1 RNGAHARVGVQS
13 GMVAVADCKC
23 GGTLMNNE
31 TMQSECELMTSAL
44 LNAVEKVIAKDV
56 CAEQADEIRE
66 LCTTFVRRSTRTEKA
81 RTGPVRQTSRL
92 VGDKWTPLV
101 VMVLN
106 CGAMRYLALHNIVS

>member
-1 RNGAHARVGVQS
+1 
-13 GMVAVADCKC
+13 MVAVADCKC

-81 RTGPVRQTSRL
+81 RTGRARQTSRL
-92 VGDKWTPLV
+92 VRDEWATLGV
-101 VMVLN
+101 RVLDWG
-106 CGAMRYLALHNIVS
+106 GAAC